1 MNDRDASDRGPDSSD
16 EGQSSDVDILLV
28 EDNPGDV
35 RLLREALEAT
45 EIPHRLHVVTDGN
58 DALDFVYQREGFD
71 DASQPDLILLDLNL
85 PQTDGH
91 EVLNELKSDSQHG
104 RIPIIVLSSSS
115 EEGDV
120 RRAYAAGANAYL
132 TKPVDPNE
140 LIDRVE
146 LIETFWFSLA
156 HLPE

>member
-1 MNDRDASDRGPDSSD
+1 MNDRDASAREPDSSD
-16 EGQSSDVDILLV
+16 GERTDDADILLV
-28 EDNPGDV
+28 EDNPGDI
-35 RLLREALEAT
+35 RLLREALDVT

-58 DALDFVYQREGFD
+58 DALDFIYRRDGFE

-91 EVLNELKSDSQHG
+91 EVLNELKSDPEHG
-104 RIPIIVLSSSS
+104 RIPVIVLSSSS
-115 EEGDV
+115 EEGDI

-140 LIDRVE
+140 LVDRVE
-146 LIETFWFSLA
+146 LIETFWFSVA
-156 HLPE
+156 RLPD

>member
-1 MNDRDASDRGPDSSD
+1 MNDRDASAREPDSSD
-16 EGQSSDVDILLV
+16 GGRTDDADILLV
-28 EDNPGDV
+28 EDNPGDI
-35 RLLREALEAT
+35 RLLREALDVT

-58 DALDFVYQREGFD
+58 DALDFIYQRAGFD

-85 PQTDGH
+85 PQIDGH
-91 EVLNELKSDSQHG
+91 EVLNELKSDPKHG
-104 RIPIIVLSSSS
+104 RIPVIVLSSSS
-115 EEGDV
+115 EEGDI

-140 LIDRVE
+140 LVDRVE
-146 LIETFWFSLA
+146 LIKTFWFSVA

>member
-1 MNDRDASDRGPDSSD
+1 MNDRDASAPERDSSD
-16 EGQSSDVDILLV
+16 ESRTDDTDILLV

-35 RLLREALEAT
+35 RLLREALAVT
-45 EIPHRLHVVTDGN
+45 DIPHRLHVVTDGTE
-58 DALDFVYQREGFD
+58 ALDYVYRRNGFD
-71 DASQPDLILLDLNL
+71 DAAQPDLILLDLNL

-91 EVLNELKSDSQHG
+91 DVLNELKADPQHS

-115 EEGDV
+115 EDEDI

-140 LIDRVE
+140 LVDRVE

-156 HLPE
+156 HLPD